1 MEEMTG
7 LLVQHGLLLVFANV
21 LLTQSGVPVPAVPIL
36 IVAGAFVTQGQI
48 ALAPLILV
56 TVAASLIGDTLWY
69 LAGRRYGYRIL
80 RTLCRVAIEPDSCV
94 KQTETLFER
103 WGAPSLMLAKYI
115 PGFSTIAPP
124 LAGTMR
130 VGLPSFLGYSAVAA
144 LLWAGLPIALGA
156 VFSAEVERALEWLE
170 SMGAGAVAAIAAIVL
185 FYVGIKTVQ
194 RYLLIR
200 FLRMVRINVEELRE
214 LMGRDTKPVVLDV
227 RSATARKLDP
237 RRIPGAIWLDMA
249 APQAALVAVP
259 PDRDVV
265 VYCSCPNEASA
276 ARVARELMDKGYRR
290 VRPLEGGLE
299 GWIEAGGQTESIV
312 EPSADKPFLVHR

>member
-21 LLTQSGVPVPAVPIL
+21 LLTQSAVPVPAVPIL
-36 IVAGAFVTQGQI
+36 IIAGAFVTQGQI

-94 KQTETLFER
+94 KQTETIFER

-156 VFSAEVERALEWLE
+156 IFSAQVERALEWLE
-170 SMGAGAVAAIAAIVL
+170 SMGTGAVAAIAAIVL
-185 FYVGIKTVQ
+185 FYVGIKTVR

-200 FLRMVRINVEELRE
+200 FLRMVRINAEELRE
-214 LMGRDTKPVVLDV
+214 LLGRDTKPVVLDV

-237 RRIPGAIWLDMA
+237 RRIPGAIWFDMA
-249 APQAALVAVP
+249 APQAAMVAVP
-259 PDRDVV
+259 PERDVV
-265 VYCSCPNEASA
+265 VYCNCPNEVSA

-299 GWIEAGGQTESIV
+299 GWIEAGGQIESIV